1 MARRRCSR
9 RKTEYA
15 DLHFRF
21 SQLASFHRLLVLLWA
36 TALAL
41 DPVSN
46 AHAFLE
52 AMKAEVQEALESAGP
67 ASRLGE
73 QES

>member
-1 MARRRCSR
+1 MLGAN
-9 RKTEYA
+9 A
-15 DLHFRF
+15 LIRF
-21 SQLASFHRLLVLLWA
+21 NE
-36 TALAL
+36 
-41 DPVSN
+41 D
-46 AHAFLE
+46 AFLE